1 MCWPTAAISQ
11 AGRSWPAKRWAWRPT
26 SQSRSPP
33 GPRPPAGFGKQDF
46 IYLPEQDAYRCPAG
60 EKLGWRFTSEEKG
73 LTLHTYWTTV
83 CAACPLKAQCTTG
96 PWRRIKRWEHEA
108 IIDAMQGRMD
118 LAPRGMRTRRRTGE
132 HPFGTIKAWAG
143 SAHLLMKRL
152 KNVRT
157 EISLHV
163 LAYNMKRV
171 MAILGAKPLIS
182 AMQA

>member
-1 MCWPTAAISQ
+1 
-11 AGRSWPAKRWAWRPT
+11 
-26 SQSRSPP
+26 
-33 GPRPPAGFGKQDF
+33 
-46 IYLPEQDAYRCPAG
+46 
-60 EKLGWRFTSEEKG
+60 
-73 LTLHTYWTTV
+73 
-83 CAACPLKAQCTTG
+83 
-96 PWRRIKRWEHEA
+96 
-108 IIDAMQGRMD
+108 MD
-118 LAPRGMRTRRRTGE
+118 LAPRGMRTRLRTVE